1 MRVFYIAP
9 WPALDP
15 LSASTVVPHLAA
27 LAQDGRVGGLTFFSC
42 EQGRMDPANRFTIPG
57 LPAGVHHQPL
67 AGPSGL
73 PLPLVRR
80 MRHHAHLS
88 KTLIQAARQQRPNL
102 LICRGTTGIY
112 GDLLQRRLDVPYVVE
127 SFEPHAHYMLQ
138 TGTWRRWDPKFI
150 VQRRWEERVKRT
162 ASALITVSHGYA
174 KHLQTSE
181 GVEASHLHTVPCWID
196 AERFRIDPE
205 VRSTLRQQL
214 GIGDRLAVIYAGKFG
229 GIYAP
234 VAHLAMLHTVQ
245 QALGRE
251 LFVILLTP
259 HDPKAVQ
266 QQLHQSGIA
275 AHQCFVGQ
283 VAYGQ
288 VSDYLNAADL
298 ALSFVSSGPWS
309 FACSPIKH
317 GEYWACGLPLL
328 MPPGVGDEAQ
338 WLETERA
345 GAIASFSD
353 HSSVAD
359 AAQRLKPIL
368 AEASH
373 RQRIRTIA
381 LRERGPEPLRQV
393 YGQLLDKF
401 SAASPAHG

>member
-1 MRVFYIAP
+1 MRVFFMAP

-27 LAQDGRVGGLTFFSC
+27 LARDGRVADLTFFSC
-42 EQGRMDPANRFTIPG
+42 EQGRLDPANRFTIPG
-57 LPAGVHHQPL
+57 LPVGVHHQPL
-67 AGPSGL
+67 AGPAG
-73 PLPLVRR
+73 PHLPLVRR
-80 MRHHAHLS
+80 IRHHAGQAN
-88 KTLIQAARQQRPNL
+88 TLLQAARHQRPDL
-102 LICRGTTGIY
+102 LICRGTTGIH
-112 GDLLQRRLDVPYVVE
+112 GDLLQRRLGVPYVVE

-138 TGTWRRWDPKFI
+138 TGTWRRWDPKYI
-150 VQRRWEERVKRT
+150 VQRRWEARVKCS

-174 KHLQTSE
+174 KHLHTSE
-181 GVEASHLHTVPCWID
+181 GLEASRLHTVPCWID
-196 AERFRIDPE
+196 AQRYGLNPDA
-205 VRSTLRQQL
+205 RSRLRATL
-214 GIGDRLAVIYAGKFG
+214 GIGNRLAVIYAGKFG

-234 VAHLAMLHTVQ
+234 VTHLAMLHTLQ
-245 QALGRE
+245 SSLGLE

-266 QQLHQSGIA
+266 QQLRQSGFA

-288 VSDYLNAADL
+288 MSDYLNAADL
-298 ALSFVSSGPWS
+298 ALSFWSSGPWS

-345 GAIASFSD
+345 GAIASFSEP
-353 HSSVAD
+353 SSVAA
-359 AAQRLKPIL
+359 AAQHLKSIL
-368 AEASH
+368 AEPGH
-373 RQRIRTIA
+373 RQRIRTLA
-381 LRERGPEPLRQV
+381 LRERGAEPLRQV
-393 YGQLLDKF
+393 YGQLLDQF
-401 SAASPAHG
+401 SGPKPTDG